1 MYCYARYWDW
11 IKPWV
16 QSEVKSNS
24 AHQYGPAFRAD
35 LELSLQVLSLIE
47 KLEAHD
53 KERLGIDEKTL
64 EEQVTVIEYPE
75 NDGGPK
81 PYLIWDLQSS
91 EKID

>member
-1 MYCYARYWDW
+1 MQALLSNRRYQSKAVLYSLKSILETVIEEGQWQILTYFKTMDAPMYCYARYWDW

-47 KLEAHD
+47 KLEA
-53 KERLGIDEKTL
+53 
-64 EEQVTVIEYPE
+64 
-75 NDGGPK
+75 
-81 PYLIWDLQSS
+81 
-91 EKID
+91 